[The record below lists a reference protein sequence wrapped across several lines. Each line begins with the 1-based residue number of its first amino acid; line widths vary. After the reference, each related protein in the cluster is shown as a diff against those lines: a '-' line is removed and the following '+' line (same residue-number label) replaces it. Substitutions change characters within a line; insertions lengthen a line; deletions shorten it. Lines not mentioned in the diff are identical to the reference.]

1 MLATNFMSLF
11 FLIFLVFI
19 ILAISAGSH
28 NNPNNN
34 NMNHNAKYAFYYLLS
49 LVALIFT
56 AVSVGMIAFGI
67 IGQTVPDP
75 LNIGSASDGLK
86 FAISA
91 LLIATPIFY
100 FMQKFINKGLVG
112 GELEKDSGVRRWLT
126 YFILLVSSV
135 TILGVF
141 IGIINSFLAGELT
154 LSFILK
160 ALSMIIISAAVFSFY
175 FYDIKREDVVSKS
188 KVMKIFFIASL
199 SLIVIAFVASW
210 FFIESP
216 MQTRAKRLDQNLVNN
231 ITGLENAV
239 NSYNDKYKVLPD
251 TIDQIK
257 SNNDIFLDPKTLTD
271 PETGAP
277 IVYQKTGLASFQF
290 CATFKT
296 DNKTVNSKDN
306 SYFDP
311 TKLHYAGYQCI
322 PGQSWNAGTKGIPAT
337 PTTQA
342 GIVDPAV
349 TPVAPVYPA
358 TVTPAQ
364 VN

>member
-1 MLATNFMSLF
+1 MLATNFMSLI
-11 FLIFLVFI
+11 FLIFLAFI
-19 ILAISAGSH
+19 ILAVSAGTK
-28 NNPNNN
+28 NNSN
-34 NMNHNAKYAFYYLLS
+34 NMNNNAKYAFYYLLS

-56 AVSVGMIAFGI
+56 ALSVGMIAFGI

-75 LNIGSASDGLK
+75 LNVGSASDGLK

-175 FYDIKREDVVSKS
+175 FYDIKREDVVSKN

-199 SLIVIAFVASW
+199 ALIIIAFVASW

-231 ITGLENAV
+231 ITGLENAI

-296 DNKTVNSKDN
+296 DNKTVNPKDN
-306 SYFDP
+306 SYYDP
-311 TKLHYAGYQCI
+311 TKLHQAGYQCI
-322 PGQSWNAGTKGIPAT
+322 PGQSWNAGAKGIPVT

-342 GIVDPAV
+342 GTVAPAV
-349 TPVAPVYPA
+349 TSVTPNYPA
-358 TVTPAQ
+358 TITPAQ